1 MLKYKYKRYRL
12 PELLSLV
19 LPLAAWVLY
28 FFGIGSSGWLQTA
41 SGLLLVGCVLSAV
54 HHAEIVAHR
63 VGEPFGTII
72 LALAITVIE
81 VALIVSLMIA
91 GGDSAAKLAR
101 DTVFAAIMLILNGI
115 LGLCLMVGG
124 LKHYEQFFGKKSAS
138 TALVTLVSILV
149 LTLVLPNFTTSTV
162 GPTYS
167 TEQMVFVAVVSL
179 VLYISFMLMQTV
191 RHRDYFLPEGVVH
204 QGHAAPPSWGA
215 ALTSLCFLLICLV
228 IVVLSA
234 KSLSPTVEAVLAD
247 WGAPQ
252 ALVGVIIAAVVLMPE
267 GLAAVAAARRNLL
280 QTSINLAL
288 GSALASIGLT
298 IPAVVFVC
306 LMYDVPV
313 VLGLDFKSMILLA
326 LSSFVVMLSLNQG
339 RTNMMYGIVLL
350 VNLAAYVF
358 TVIVP

>member
-1 MLKYKYKRYRL
+1 MLKYNRRRL
-12 PELLSLV
+12 PELLSLA

-28 FFGIGSSGWLQTA
+28 FVGIGDNGWLQTA

-54 HHAEIVAHR
+54 HHAEVVAHR

-91 GGDSAAKLAR
+91 GGESAAKLAR

-124 LKHYEQFFGKKSAS
+124 LKHHEQFFGKKSAS

-167 TEQMVFVAVVSL
+167 AEQMVFVAVVSL
-179 VLYISFMLMQTV
+179 VLYVSFMLMQTV
-191 RHRDYFLPEGVVH
+191 RHRDYFLPEGAVVH
-204 QGHAAPPSWGA
+204 HAHAAPPSWPA
-215 ALTSLCFLLICLV
+215 AFGSLCFLLICLG

-234 KSLSPTVEAVLAD
+234 KSLSPAVEAIVAD

-298 IPAVVFVC
+298 IPAVVLVC